1 LILDDFQENDSDEFL
16 DEDIDDRAEDKAI
29 ENDKNV
35 EWGRLFIYVR
45 NCAMLCTCCLQVL
58 IASCNKHSIL
68 LF

>member
-1 LILDDFQENDSDEFL
+1 MIIINIFLIIISDDFQDKDSDEFL

-45 NCAMLCTCCLQVL
+45 NYE
-58 IASCNKHSIL
+58 ASNYVCR
-68 LF
+68 